1 MSKMRSH
8 GEPTFIGCHNNNKKS
23 PITESQKTFIL
34 ESAIVRLAA
43 GDSREQVRAAL
54 IRDLPDFTMNPPSLY
69 LSESDWKDLLNE
81 AVLEEARRH
90 NEALPEPD
98 FSDYSPGPVNFDA
111 SITRITCENGE
122 WFAEAASAEFLDWDR
137 HMLPM
142 PGSKV
147 IHSKDG
153 IITSELLPD
162 TWDGVKQWQERHR
175 KQTLKPR

>member
-1 MSKMRSH
+1 M
-8 GEPTFIGCHNNNKKS
+8 
-23 PITESQKTFIL
+23 TEIQKTFIL
-34 ESAIVRLAA
+34 ESAIARLAA

-54 IRDLPDFTMNPPSLY
+54 IRDLPDLTMNPPSLH
-69 LSESDWKDLLNE
+69 LNESDWKDLLNE

-98 FSDYSPGPVNFDA
+98 FFDYSPGPVNFDA

-122 WFAEAASAEFLDWDR
+122 WSAEAAPVEFLDWDR
-137 HMLPM
+137 HMLPT

-147 IHSKDG
+147 IYCRNG

-162 TWDGVKQWQERHR
+162 TWDGVKDWQARRR
-175 KQTLKPR
+175 KQMDSNHDK